1 MQDRPRPDD
10 STRGLLRRAGRRRPG
25 GTTGRMRGGSTR
37 TWQHEMTF
45 WSVLSLCGYCALV
58 RWFRIEP
65 AAKLSEN
72 VPALR
77 RGATPT
83 RFATLGE
90 ETTTEDDL

>member
-1 MQDRPRPDD
+1 
-10 STRGLLRRAGRRRPG
+10 
-25 GTTGRMRGGSTR
+25 
-37 TWQHEMTF
+37 MTF